1 MDICKSCEQSVSR
14 KQGEKRNYVIICD
27 KCMENIIKYEIK
39 GEIGG
44 PINKKSIKD
53 KCMRIR
59 KYEDEW
65 DYPTDVIIC
74 IEIANT
80 INAINE
86 GLISLLNLI
95 TIKWISNT
103 SQEYR
108 NYKLFKSS
116 QYSIH
121 YSRKYTKRTISNYN
135 ISIDIII
142 NHIMNTTYTTIE
154 DNLLK
159 SEILFH
165 CFNIY
170 KNRFN
175 PIQLIHHR
183 DNYTSTRD
191 IVGYIGEDMFDYIKT
206 KQYFTIY
213 KDQYPEITET
223 YKISYIK
230 QIQYHGG
237 WSSIGKQFKRQIC
250 INKLG
255 YWRELESYM
264 IKHDIKIILYIL
276 FLICNRLERRFNIS
290 IPYEIMEEIQ
300 KNI

>member
-1 MDICKSCEQSVSR
+1 
-14 KQGEKRNYVIICD
+14 
-27 KCMENIIKYEIK
+27 MENIIKYGIK
-39 GEIGG
+39 GEFGG

-53 KCMRIR
+53 QCMRIR
-59 KYEDEW
+59 KHENEW

-74 IEIANT
+74 IEISNT

-95 TIKWISNT
+95 TIKWISKT
-103 SQEYR
+103 SQDYR

-175 PIQLIHHR
+175 PIQLIIHW
-183 DNYTSTRD
+183 DNYKTTRD
-191 IVGYIGEDMFDYIKT
+191 IVGYIGEDMFEYIKT
-206 KQYFTIY
+206 KTYFPIC
-213 KDQYPEITET
+213 KVQYPEITET
-223 YKISYIK
+223 CKISYIK

-237 WSSIGKQFKRQIC
+237 WSSIGKQFKRKIC
-250 INKLG
+250 INKLR

-264 IKHDIKIILYIL
+264 IKHDIKIIVYIL
-276 FLICNRLERRFNIS
+276 FLICNRLEIRFNMD
-290 IPYEIMEEIQ
+290 IPYDIMMYTFKFIQ
-300 KNI
+300 